1 MTEDYFQSP
10 WTGSNNKTTT
20 PRVDPALSVS
30 SADDG
35 SDVIFTMMEEVTL
48 QKKTKV
54 NKANIIWLQDRVV
67 FSPQLDSEA
76 STDMHKE

>member
-1 MTEDYFQSP
+1 M
-10 WTGSNNKTTT
+10 
-20 PRVDPALSVS
+20 S